1 METIETMTTPEL
13 KVELHMTPD
22 LYRNL
27 AREAGA
33 LDVAR
38 AFVIDGPEM
47 AQAANDE
54 LKSIKARIVQVK
66 KWREGFIEPAQ
77 KIMEN
82 ARNLFNPAIQSL
94 EAGEKYL
101 KDALLTYT
109 AEQERLAAEAR
120 RKAEE
125 EARKARQEAEA
136 KAAAERARA
145 AELAAAA
152 QREAEEAERRRQE
165 AEAAGNARAAAAAA
179 AEAAKAAAKA
189 TDIVA
194 NAEVKAQE
202 TVLMAAAAPV
212 TPVVEAT
219 KLAGFSMRDNW
230 GAELAPGKT
239 EEAAVLEIARAIA
252 AGRTDLA
259 PMLKV
264 DFSAANRLAKALK
277 GSFNVPGLVAKNNPV
292 ASSRRA

>member
-1 METIETMTTPEL
+1 MDTIETVTPPEL
-13 KVELHMTPD
+13 KVELHMAPD

-38 AFVIDGPEM
+38 AYVIDGPEM
-47 AQAANDE
+47 ARAANDE

-82 ARNLFNPAIQSL
+82 ARSLFNPAIQAL
-94 EAGEKYL
+94 EAGEQHL
-101 KDALLTYT
+101 KTALLAYT
-109 AEQERLAAEAR
+109 TEQERLAAEAR

-152 QREAEEAERRRQE
+152 QRDAEEAERRRRE

-179 AEAAKAAAKA
+179 AEAAKATQKAA
-189 TDIVA
+189 DVVE
-194 NAEVKAQE
+194 NAEARAQE
-202 TVLMAAAAPV
+202 AILTAAAAPA
-212 TPVVEAT
+212 PKVVET
-219 KLAGFSMRDNW
+219 QKLAGFSARDNW
-230 GAELAPGKT
+230 GAEIAPNKT
-239 EEAAVLEIARAIA
+239 EADAVLEIARAIA
-252 AGRTDLA
+252 AGRTDLV

-264 DFSAANRLAKALK
+264 DMSNASRLAKALK
-277 GSFNVPGLVAKNNPV
+277 SAFNVPGLISKNTPVV
-292 ASSRRA
+292 ASRK